1 MYVSPA
7 IFRFHYNTGLCFC
20 KYFFENF
27 HKKLQFYAI
36 IFLFGHI
43 LSFRFYFFVIFIII
57 VLSGITLYIKTY
69 NRRVRQ
75 ENKRRKMI
83 LEYQMQR
90 DLNRMKQ
97 ERAGQAADSQP
108 AADADAAS
116 SLPDAQDQEL

>member
-1 MYVSPA
+1 M
-7 IFRFHYNTGLCFC
+7 G
-20 KYFFENF
+20 
-27 HKKLQFYAI
+27 
-36 IFLFGHI
+36 FG
-43 LSFRFYFFVIFIII
+43 FYFFVIFIIM

-97 ERAGQAADSQP
+97 ERAGQVADSQP
-108 AADADAAS
+108 AADANAAS